1 MRKAKKQ
8 ASAPAVSETIT
19 EPAPAPESKISK
31 IKREWVD
38 YLAESKNKKQRSD
51 RVSII
56 WNSKSSL
63 DPDERA
69 AAQQF
74 FDENLHLT
82 KEEKK
87 QEAEVTEPAKPK
99 VKAKQKIKPQAP
111 VLDPIGYGNA
121 LIDLFPTLKSAGV
134 KAISMEESLARLER
148 QWEEKQ
154 KSGKATRLD
163 QLVYLA
169 NKKNTEDA
177 LAGDSVG
184 GTWSRTNLTVA
195 VSSKATPSAMSHEI
209 GHAIMELEFT
219 NADQKTKDSIIA
231 EYNKWFGSKYGKN
244 GVPSVADQRRIWEWM
259 SESDWLDPKAPFP
272 QEKRVASWEQYRSS
286 FAEWFADE
294 VAKWATT
301 NAKPKSLIEK
311 FFTEI
316 AAKLKKLWN
325 AVSENFAPNE
335 TLATWLDS
343 ITDVSPSKVELAPKG
358 DKIELLEATPETS
371 KTTRRQEQ
379 IKGEEV
385 GPPKKTPEGI
395 IAKTQ
400 ELLRK
405 QFDPAKVTE
414 QNTTEAFRAL
424 GRLMGKGGTD
434 FAKELNDIGR
444 VVDKSGAASEI
455 SMGAALFIN
464 DLFEYSI
471 RLAAEGNKKLLG
483 IMLSNINK
491 LPTAGIGVS
500 QAARDLRARLEIA
513 QRFLT
518 MGQAEQDAY
527 TNYVA
532 EFIYQPNPTKEQ
544 IQSIK
549 DAYAAVEKTPQVTEQ
564 DLTDEIAAVGGR
576 TGTDLVGKI
585 KEEFTKATDKGKEK
599 RKTEEAEL
607 DEEYS
612 KVQKQAD
619 AEIEKLAKIQSDTPS
634 FDPAAARQTANDV
647 RAIVANDLKQR
658 PDMGRKAPWKS
669 MLVAKLQEAGVE
681 LAAAETLADIVWRQH
696 EINNLSREL
705 SSINK
710 AIEKGPISEIVKA
723 IKDTPLEEQQKPN
736 WRYEV
741 MRDYLRRAG
750 LNVAQSERIA
760 KLMDISLQKRFTM
773 AQEQAFTDA
782 ISKSA
787 PWKSGDTRSRR
798 AFQKVLQALRAG
810 ALDPARNVL
819 SDMAAL
825 NGWTGFT
832 PEQYKDLLKYD
843 AILADPESA
852 DATKAQA
859 HKAIQDVISKA
870 KLPIRA
876 RDVIGQYYD
885 AQALSGIPTV
895 TVNIFS
901 PAGVAVKNALTQA
914 LNGALTARPEQI
926 TASLTTFLDSI
937 KSWANT
943 VAFSFK
949 NNVTVYSNVEY
960 LVNDEGLLKLY
971 KKGVDQFNNGKTPR
985 DRADGVKNMMIGM
998 MDYVRR
1004 VLNALDYGAIA
1015 SLQNQSVSKYALA
1028 AMQAKGMSSKDGAKM
1043 LNAMMEAKR
1052 DFYNKQIANKVDKNK
1067 AAVLADEFF
1076 ISSWRQALT
1085 DAKLPAQQVMDAALN
1100 DAMSAVGRNRQSL
1113 DAFREE
1119 ETNIRDNGVTSFPA
1133 IWLLE
1138 TMANAANKQDSQ
1150 FIKIFSRVIYGFA
1163 VVPARVLRETAWFSP
1178 YGAVRFAYD
1187 AIAKKMGKTSP
1198 YAQSLGND
1206 LQYRQRL
1213 TETIAGS
1220 LVMLAFGAAMS
1231 ASTDDEDDEKP
1242 FKIVVTGNGPLRNED
1257 PQFYDSWMKKN
1268 RPNTV
1273 SVYFGKT
1280 KFTLN
1285 TMRGFEAF
1293 AWPAMMLGAVDD
1305 WHIRRKQKRET
1316 NTPMQMGDAAII
1328 GGFILSASLRR
1339 GPYAFAAKPL
1349 FEAYGDRG
1357 VESLAK
1363 SLAFPAKTIIPVLGS
1378 SLASNLSNFLN
1389 EPIDRKTLEGAL
1401 WANVPFIGPAV
1412 APKSLNAFGEPAM
1425 ANDAADKIFKLGSP
1439 IVFDIPT
1446 DRQSVM
1452 LHDLVLK
1459 QGGGPSIPTRNQLA
1473 QRLDRQPT
1481 NKEYEMF
1488 VKEYGA
1494 VLTKSMK
1501 KNYQKLSAMKPE
1513 AYTKV
1518 VERIGNRAR
1527 DIAENKVRVAAKKP

>member
-1 MRKAKKQ
+1 VLDALKAFANKVFGKNFQMSDPNRTALAILSTAKKRFAAGEEIVREDTKAK
-8 ASAPAVSETIT
+8 
-19 EPAPAPESKISK
+19 
-31 IKREWVD
+31 
-38 YLAESKNKKQRSD
+38 
-51 RVSII
+51 
-56 WNSKSSL
+56 
-63 DPDERA
+63 RA
-69 AAQQF
+69 AAQTQDARF
-74 FDENLHLT
+74 AELEARAKAGD
-82 KEEKK
+82 K
-87 QEAEVTEPAKPK
+87 EAEAEAQRMVDEAAKEAGYFLEAFHGSPEENITQFK
-99 VKAKQKIKPQAP
+99 NPTWVSRDRDYSKGYAEKYALNEDYDLTGGITYKGEGRVYNFFVKTDKTLKLWKYKDW
-111 VLDPIGYGNA
+111 VDLVEKLDPNN
-121 LIDLFPTLKSAGV
+121 DKLKSA
-134 KAISMEESLARLER
+134 I
-148 QWEEKQ
+148 
-154 KSGKATRLD
+154 
-163 QLVYLA
+163 
-169 NKKNTEDA
+169 
-177 LAGDSVG
+177 
-184 GTWSRTNLTVA
+184 
-195 VSSKATPSAMSHEI
+195 
-209 GHAIMELEFT
+209 LEFQPVK
-219 NADQKTKDSIIA
+219 NKIKTWENFKKETLKYREDDKKAGREYFAWNTDGHDLSSTWQ
-231 EYNKWFGSKYGKN
+231 EYN
-244 GVPSVADQRRIWEWM
+244 VAT
-259 SESDWLDPKAPFP
+259 APFI
-272 QEKRVASWEQYRSS
+272 
-286 FAEWFADE
+286 
-294 VAKWATT
+294 
-301 NAKPKSLIEK
+301 N
-311 FFTEI
+311 
-316 AAKLKKLWN
+316 
-325 AVSENFAPNE
+325 
-335 TLATWLDS
+335 
-343 ITDVSPSKVELAPKG
+343 
-358 DKIELLEATPETS
+358 KIELVNVLFDLGFDTLGQIESSETPATGAAYLVKNPSKQLKSADPFTYDDAGNLIPLSERFQTTSPDIRRMAVEAD
-371 KTTRRQEQ
+371 KEQ
-379 IKGEEV
+379 IKGEKI

-405 QFDPAKVTE
+405 QFDPSKVTE

-434 FAKELNDIGR
+434 FAKELNDVGR
-444 VVDKSGAASEI
+444 VVDESGAASEI

-471 RLAAEGNKKLLG
+471 RLAAEGNKKMLG
-483 IMLSNINK
+483 MMLSNINK

-549 DAYAAVEKTPQVTEQ
+549 DAYAKVDKTEPITEEE
-564 DLTDEIAAVGGR
+564 LTDELEDVGKK

-585 KEEFTKATDKGKEK
+585 EDEFTKATEKGKEK
-599 RKTEEAEL
+599 RKTEEQEL
-607 DEEYS
+607 DKEYNRI
-612 KVQKQAD
+612 QKQAD

-634 FDPAAARQTANDV
+634 FDPAAARQITNDV
-647 RAIVANDLKQR
+647 RAIVSNDLKQK

-681 LAAAETLADIVWRQH
+681 LTAAETLADIVWRQH
-696 EINNLSREL
+696 EINSLSREL

-723 IKDTPLEEQQKPN
+723 IKDTPLEDQQKPN

-741 MRDYLRRAG
+741 MRDYLRKAG
-750 LNVAQSERIA
+750 LPLAQAERIA

-787 PWKSGDTRSRR
+787 PWKTGDTRSRR

-832 PEQYKDLLKYD
+832 PEQYKALLKND
-843 AILADPESA
+843 AILSDPESA
-852 DATKAQA
+852 DATKAEA
-859 HKAIQDVISKA
+859 HKAIQDIISKA

-876 RDVIGQYYD
+876 RDVIGQFYD
-885 AQALSGIPTV
+885 AQALSGIPTM

-901 PAGVAVKNALTQA
+901 PAGMAVKNALTQS
-914 LNGALTARPEQI
+914 LNGLLTARPEQI
-926 TASLTTFLDSI
+926 TAALTTFIDSI

-971 KKGVDQFNNGKTPR
+971 KRGVDQFNKGKTPR
-985 DRADGVKNMMIGM
+985 ERADGVKNMMIGM

-1015 SLQNQSVSKYALA
+1015 SLQNQAVSKYALA

-1043 LNAMMEAKR
+1043 LNAMMEQKR
-1052 DFYNKQIANKVDKNK
+1052 IFYNDQIAIGTDKNK

-1085 DAKLPAQQVMDAALN
+1085 DAKLPAQQVMDSALN

-1119 ETNIRDNGVTSFPA
+1119 ETNTRDGGVISYPA
-1133 IWLLE
+1133 LWLLE
-1138 TMANAANKQDSQ
+1138 TMANAANKADNQVV
-1150 FIKIFSRVIYGFA
+1150 KLFSRMIYGFA
-1163 VVPARVLRETAWFSP
+1163 VVPARVFRETAWFSP
-1178 YGAVRFAYD
+1178 YGAVRFAYYH
-1187 AIAKKMGKTSP
+1187 IAKKMGLKNP
-1198 YAQSLGND
+1198 YAQSLGNN

-1213 TETIAGS
+1213 TETITGS
-1220 LVMLAFGAAMS
+1220 IVLLGFAAAMS
-1231 ASTDDEDDEKP
+1231 SSTEDEEDEKP
-1242 FKIVVTGNGPLRNED
+1242 FKIVVTGNGPLRSED
-1257 PQFYDSWMKKN
+1257 PQYYDSWTKKHKA
-1268 RPNTV
+1268 NTV

-1280 KFTLN
+1280 KFTIN

-1305 WHIRRKQKRET
+1305 WQIRRKQKRET

-1328 GGFILSASLRR
+1328 GGFVLSASLRR
-1339 GPYAFAAKPL
+1339 GPYSFAAKPL

-1363 SLAFPAKTIIPVLGS
+1363 SLAFPAKTLVPVLGA
-1378 SLASNLSNFLN
+1378 SLARNLSDFLN
-1389 EPIDRKTLEGAL
+1389 EPVDRKTLEGAL
-1401 WANVPFIGPAV
+1401 WSNVPFIGPAV
-1412 APKSLNAFGEPAM
+1412 SPKSLNAFGEPAL
-1425 ANDAADKIFKLGSP
+1425 ANEAADKIFKLGVP
-1439 IVFDIPT
+1439 ITFNIPT
-1446 DRQSVM
+1446 DRDSVN
-1452 LHDLVLK
+1452 LHELVLK

-1494 VLTKSMK
+1494 KISSDMKRRYEELSNKTPEKYSKS
-1501 KNYQKLSAMKPE
+1501 
-1513 AYTKV
+1513 
-1518 VERIGNRAR
+1518 VEKIGNRAR
-1527 DIAENKVRVAAKKP
+1527 DIAERKVREAAKKP

>member
-1 MRKAKKQ
+1 
-8 ASAPAVSETIT
+8 
-19 EPAPAPESKISK
+19 
-31 IKREWVD
+31 
-38 YLAESKNKKQRSD
+38 
-51 RVSII
+51 
-56 WNSKSSL
+56 
-63 DPDERA
+63 
-69 AAQQF
+69 
-74 FDENLHLT
+74 
-82 KEEKK
+82 
-87 QEAEVTEPAKPK
+87 
-99 VKAKQKIKPQAP
+99 
-111 VLDPIGYGNA
+111 
-121 LIDLFPTLKSAGV
+121 
-134 KAISMEESLARLER
+134 
-148 QWEEKQ
+148 
-154 KSGKATRLD
+154 
-163 QLVYLA
+163 
-169 NKKNTEDA
+169 
-177 LAGDSVG
+177 
-184 GTWSRTNLTVA
+184 
-195 VSSKATPSAMSHEI
+195 
-209 GHAIMELEFT
+209 
-219 NADQKTKDSIIA
+219 
-231 EYNKWFGSKYGKN
+231 
-244 GVPSVADQRRIWEWM
+244 
-259 SESDWLDPKAPFP
+259 
-272 QEKRVASWEQYRSS
+272 
-286 FAEWFADE
+286 
-294 VAKWATT
+294 
-301 NAKPKSLIEK
+301 
-311 FFTEI
+311 
-316 AAKLKKLWN
+316 
-325 AVSENFAPNE
+325 
-335 TLATWLDS
+335 
-343 ITDVSPSKVELAPKG
+343 
-358 DKIELLEATPETS
+358 
-371 KTTRRQEQ
+371 
-379 IKGEEV
+379 
-385 GPPKKTPEGI
+385 
-395 IAKTQ
+395 
-400 ELLRK
+400 
-405 QFDPAKVTE
+405 
-414 QNTTEAFRAL
+414 
-424 GRLMGKGGTD
+424 
-434 FAKELNDIGR
+434 
-444 VVDKSGAASEI
+444 
-455 SMGAALFIN
+455 
-464 DLFEYSI
+464 
-471 RLAAEGNKKLLG
+471 
-483 IMLSNINK
+483 
-491 LPTAGIGVS
+491 
-500 QAARDLRARLEIA
+500 
-513 QRFLT
+513 
-518 MGQAEQDAY
+518 
-527 TNYVA
+527 
-532 EFIYQPNPTKEQ
+532 
-544 IQSIK
+544 
-549 DAYAAVEKTPQVTEQ
+549 
-564 DLTDEIAAVGGR
+564 
-576 TGTDLVGKI
+576 
-585 KEEFTKATDKGKEK
+585 
-599 RKTEEAEL
+599 
-607 DEEYS
+607 
-612 KVQKQAD
+612 
-619 AEIEKLAKIQSDTPS
+619 
-634 FDPAAARQTANDV
+634 
-647 RAIVANDLKQR
+647 
-658 PDMGRKAPWKS
+658 
-669 MLVAKLQEAGVE
+669 
-681 LAAAETLADIVWRQH
+681 
-696 EINNLSREL
+696 
-705 SSINK
+705 
-710 AIEKGPISEIVKA
+710 
-723 IKDTPLEEQQKPN
+723 
-736 WRYEV
+736 
-741 MRDYLRRAG
+741 
-750 LNVAQSERIA
+750 
-760 KLMDISLQKRFTM
+760 
-773 AQEQAFTDA
+773 
-782 ISKSA
+782 
-787 PWKSGDTRSRR
+787 
-798 AFQKVLQALRAG
+798 
-810 ALDPARNVL
+810 
-819 SDMAAL
+819 MAAL

-859 HKAIQDVISKA
+859 HKAIQNIISKA

-901 PAGVAVKNALTQA
+901 PAGVAVKNALVQS
-914 LNGALTARPEQI
+914 LNGLVTARPDQI
-926 TASLTTFLDSI
+926 TAAMTTFVDSI

-943 VAFSFK
+943 VAYSFK

-1015 SLQNQSVSKYALA
+1015 SLQNQAVSKYALA
-1028 AMQAKGMSSKDGAKM
+1028 VMQAKGMSSKDGAKM

-1187 AIAKKMGKTSP
+1187 YIAKKMGKTSP

-1206 LQYRQRL
+1206 LQRRQRL

-1257 PQFYDSWMKKN
+1257 PQYYDSWVKKN
-1268 RPNTV
+1268 RANTV

-1305 WHIRRKQKRET
+1305 WHIRRKQGRTT
-1316 NTPMQMGDAAII
+1316 NTPLQMQDAAIVA
-1328 GGFILSASLRR
+1328 GNVLSASLRR

-1389 EPIDRKTLEGAL
+1389 EPVDRRTLEGAL
-1401 WANVPFIGPAV
+1401 WANVPFIGPTV

-1425 ANDAADKIFKLGSP
+1425 ANDAADKIFKLGVP

-1446 DRQSVM
+1446 DRDSVN
-1452 LHDLVLK
+1452 LHELVLSK
-1459 QGGGPSIPTRNQLA
+1459 GGGPSIPTRNQLA
-1473 QRLDRQPT
+1473 QRLDRDPT

-1494 VLTKSMK
+1494 VLTTSMK